1 MKFNLSISR
10 NSRDLVGIRVKCDSS
25 RNTFLELELTLEQF
39 AQVITGLSEV
49 EVEGVTRGLA
59 YVGKTKIRELRS
71 VELPEGL
78 YNYRKEPVVEYLKEH
93 HQEEGWIQDL
103 YLGSQGSITLDQQTK
118 KYTANY
124 AVYRYE
130 ESKE

>member
-1 MKFNLSISR
+1 MKFSLSISR
-10 NSRDLVGIRVKCDSS
+10 NSKDLVGIRVKCDSS
-25 RNTFLELELTLEQF
+25 RATFLELELTLEQY

-59 YVGKTKIRELRS
+59 YVGKTKIVERRS
-71 VELPEGL
+71 VELPDGL
-78 YNYRKEPVVEYLKEH
+78 YNYSKEPVVEYLKEH

-103 YLGSQGSITLDQQTK
+103 YLGSQGSITLDQKTK

-124 AVYRYE
+124 AVYRYVAE
-130 ESKE
+130 PM

>member
-10 NSRDLVGIRVKCDSS
+10 NSKDIVGIRVKCESS
-25 RNTFLELELTLEQF
+25 RTTFLELELTLEQY

-49 EVEGVTRGLA
+49 GVEGLTRGLA
-59 YVGKTKIRELRS
+59 YVGKTKIREHRS

-78 YNYRKEPVVEYLKEH
+78 YKYNKKPVIEYLKEH

-103 YLGSQGSITLDQQTK
+103 YLGSQDSITLDQKTK

-130 ESKE
+130 EIKE

>member
-1 MKFNLSISR
+1 MKFKLSISR
-10 NSRDLVGIRVKCDSS
+10 NGKDMVGIRVKCDSS
-25 RNTFLELELTLEQF
+25 RTTFLELELTLEQY

-59 YVGKTKIRELRS
+59 YVGKTKIREPRS
-71 VELPEGL
+71 VELPDGL
-78 YNYRKEPVVEYLKEH
+78 YNYRKEPVVEYLKEY
-93 HQEEGWIQDL
+93 HQEDGWIQDL
-103 YLGSQGSITLDQQTK
+103 YLGSQGSITLDQKTK

-130 ESKE
+130 GSKE

>member
-10 NSRDLVGIRVKCDSS
+10 NSRDLVGIRVKCDKS
-25 RNTFLELELTLEQF
+25 RVTFLELELTLEQY

-49 EVEGVTRGLA
+49 EVEGATRGLA
-59 YVGKTKIRELRS
+59 YVGKTKFREHRS
-71 VELPEGL
+71 VELPDGL

-103 YLGSQGSITLDQQTK
+103 YLGSQGSITLDQNTK

>member
-10 NSRDLVGIRVKCDSS
+10 SSRDLVGIRVMCESS
-25 RNTFLELELTLEQF
+25 CNTFLELELTLEQY

-59 YVGKTKIRELRS
+59 YVGKTKIREARS
-71 VELPEGL
+71 VELPDGL

-103 YLGSQGSITLDQQTK
+103 YLGSQNSIVFDQKTK

-124 AVYRYE
+124 AVYRYVAE
-130 ESKE
+130 PM

>member
-10 NSRDLVGIRVKCDSS
+10 NSKDLVGIRVKCDSS
-25 RNTFLELELTLEQF
+25 RTTFLELELTLEQY

-49 EVEGVTRGLA
+49 EVDGVARGLDF
-59 YVGKTKIRELRS
+59 VGKNKIREPRS

-103 YLGSQGSITLDQQTK
+103 YLGSQGSITLDQKTK
-118 KYTANY
+118 KYTAHY
-124 AVYRYE
+124 AVYCYVAE
-130 ESKE
+130 PM

>member
-1 MKFNLSISR
+1 M
-10 NSRDLVGIRVKCDSS
+10 
-25 RNTFLELELTLEQF
+25 
-39 AQVITGLSEV
+39 
-49 EVEGVTRGLA
+49 EGVTRGLS
-59 YVGKTKIRELRS
+59 YVGKTKIQERRS

-124 AVYRYE
+124 TIYHYE
-130 ESKE
+130 EVKNE

>member
-1 MKFNLSISR
+1 MKFNLSISK
-10 NSRDLVGIRVKCDSS
+10 NSKDLVGIRVKCGSS
-25 RNTFLELELTLEQF
+25 RTTFLELELTLEQY

-49 EVEGVTRGLA
+49 EVEGVVRGLA
-59 YVGKTKIRELRS
+59 YVGKTKIVERRS
-71 VELPEGL
+71 VELPDGL
-78 YNYRKEPVVEYLKEH
+78 YNYSKEPVVEYLKEH

-103 YLGSQGSITLDQQTK
+103 YLGSKGSITLDQKTK

-130 ESKE
+130 ESVE

>member
-10 NSRDLVGIRVKCDSS
+10 NSKNLVGIRVKCDSS
-25 RNTFLELELTLEQF
+25 RTTFLELELTLEQF

-49 EVEGVTRGLA
+49 EVEGVTRCLA

-71 VELPEGL
+71 VELPDGL
-78 YNYRKEPVVEYLKEH
+78 YNYHKEPVVEYLKEH
-93 HQEEGWIQDL
+93 HQEDDWIQDL
-103 YLGSQGSITLDQQTK
+103 YLGSQGSITLDQKTK

-130 ESKE
+130 ETKE

>member
-10 NSRDLVGIRVKCDSS
+10 NSKDLVGIRVKCDSS
-25 RNTFLELELTLEQF
+25 RITFLELELTLEQY

-49 EVEGVTRGLA
+49 EVDGVARGLDF
-59 YVGKTKIRELRS
+59 VGKNKIREPRS

-103 YLGSQGSITLDQQTK
+103 YLGSQGSITLDQKTK

-124 AVYRYE
+124 AVYCYVAE
-130 ESKE
+130 PM